1 MRDGVARHLGED
13 THSLRLTSKLV
24 DLRSGYA
31 DRILLR
37 PEWGLQSRSESDGS
51 NSKRNQKRTPDWVSF
66 AFGAATRI
74 RSGDLILTKD
84 VLYQLSHSSISQNI
98 SRDALHY
105 IK

>member
-1 MRDGVARHLGED
+1 MLIHATRVFAISED
-13 THSLRLTSKLV
+13 SHSLRLTSKLV

-31 DRILLR
+31 NRFSCASRAKTR
-37 PEWGLQSRSESDGS
+37 PNRWYQP
-51 NSKRNQKRTPDWVSF
+51 KRNQKRTPKKVSF

-74 RSGDLILTKD
+74 RTGDLILTKD

-98 SRDALHY
+98 SHDALYY